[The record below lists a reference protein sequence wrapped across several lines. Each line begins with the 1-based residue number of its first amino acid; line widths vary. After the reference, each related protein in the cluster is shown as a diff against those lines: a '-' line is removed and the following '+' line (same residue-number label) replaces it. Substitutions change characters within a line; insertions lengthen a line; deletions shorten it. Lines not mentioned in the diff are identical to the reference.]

1 MGLNTPATAQQS
13 GGDTPASYLFVFEGR
28 DAKLSP
34 KGGFSFELRMSIRR
48 SNHLVTWFTDRPV
61 RDAGHMSMRQFV
73 GLWGVA
79 GEDSFESDPPNVAIE
94 LGQKT
99 LIATMTDPRIESQ
112 ADGGKALV
120 TKMTLVKGKALDKL
134 QDSKRGIAAHTK
146 RAGGN
151 AHGGALDVK
160 NIAASST

>member
-1 MGLNTPATAQQS
+1 
-13 GGDTPASYLFVFEGR
+13 
-28 DAKLSP
+28 
-34 KGGFSFELRMSIRR
+34 
-48 SNHLVTWFTDRPV
+48 
-61 RDAGHMSMRQFV
+61 MSMSQFV

-99 LIATMTDPRIESQ
+99 LIATMTDPRIESTKNV
-112 ADGGKALV
+112 GEALV

-134 QDSKRGIAAHTK
+134 QDSKRGIAAHAK

-151 AHGGALDVK
+151 AHSGAIRSQGIEVFVDGVDSEFCPFLTLTRACVLP
-160 NIAASST
+160 

>member
-1 MGLNTPATAQQS
+1 MP
-13 GGDTPASYLFVFEGR
+13 
-28 DAKLSP
+28 
-34 KGGFSFELRMSIRR
+34 IRR
-48 SNHLVTWFTDRPV
+48 SNYLVTWFTDRPV
-61 RDAGHMSMRQFV
+61 RDAGHMSMSQFV

-134 QDSKRGIAAHTK
+134 QDSKRGIAAHAK

-151 AHGGALDVK
+151 AHGGAIDVK
-160 NIAASST
+160 NIAVFVDIQPEGPSPIGVGGTCLSGGPCSIGL